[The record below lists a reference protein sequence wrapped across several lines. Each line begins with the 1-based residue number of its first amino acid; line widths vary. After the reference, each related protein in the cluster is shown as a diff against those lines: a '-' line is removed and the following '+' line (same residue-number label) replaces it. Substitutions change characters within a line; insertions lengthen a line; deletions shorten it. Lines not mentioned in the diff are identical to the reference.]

1 MLTLNYY
8 LNNLIIML
16 MNSIIYL
23 LKEEM
28 QLQDQVITFFI
39 LIIMDHIKVS
49 NY

>member
-1 MLTLNYY
+1 
-8 LNNLIIML
+8 

-39 LIIMDHIKVS
+39 LIVMDHIKVS
-49 NY
+49 NYLTMKNANISK